1 MTDKPITPLP
11 MPAADY
17 ITEDRRR
24 FWNVTSMNEHARA
37 AADCALNATAQGMM
51 LVPREPTDAMIEA
64 AKDERMEC
72 FKDSNLSVWTAL
84 TRIYKAALAAAP
96 TAPIPAVDAVAGE
109 PVARVYGSQYTQ
121 AQREWCQRYE
131 RETTF
136 EPLMCDFEA
145 GNISF
150 LEAAKESRKWFEDWS
165 NDAYLRGCDNIP
177 GEMEALHEE
186 ITGEKP

>member
-11 MPAADY
+11 LQGLSSWLHHMAYKFP
-17 ITEDRRR
+17 EDGPTLIA
-24 FWNVTSMNEHARA
+24 WAKESE
-37 AADCALNATAQGMM
+37 ALIASNAIAQGMVPEGWK
-51 LVPREPTDAMIEA
+51 LVPATATVEQRLAM
-64 AKDERMEC
+64 AKADGETGDRYRNMARA
-72 FKDSNLSVWTAL
+72 F
-84 TRIYKAALAAAP
+84 LASAP